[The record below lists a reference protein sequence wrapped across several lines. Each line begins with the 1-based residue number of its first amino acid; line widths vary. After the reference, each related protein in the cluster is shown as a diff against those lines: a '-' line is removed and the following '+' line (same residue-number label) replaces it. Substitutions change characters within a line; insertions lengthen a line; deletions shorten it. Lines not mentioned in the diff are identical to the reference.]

1 MEKVTIIGDLKV
13 GTIETIQ
20 ESQAETI
27 NLSTRKGLIN
37 DTLIS
42 FIGVIYPDTIKK
54 VLSLVQLQLPLPS

>member
-27 NLSTRKGLIN
+27 NLSTRKSLIN